1 MLMQLNYLP
10 CQACHTIEGK
20 NLTREKSMPCLLD
33 FALLSPPPFFREE
46 KRKLMKASNKYLV
59 VWIMS
64 WANLLCGSS
73 DWWDNANLLD
83 LH

>member
-1 MLMQLNYLP
+1 MFIGLLP
-10 CQACHTIEGK
+10 F
-20 NLTREKSMPCLLD
+20 P
-33 FALLSPPPFFREE
+33 PPPFFREE
-46 KRKLMKASNKYLV
+46 KRKLIKASNKFLV

-64 WANLLCGSS
+64 WDNLLCGSS